1 MLLLSLF
8 LLILK
13 TFFFLI
19 LFITCISFLG
29 ITTGVRK
36 AYVYLLLWLF
46 EQMAKLEKETTNPT
60 TFNIETTP
68 EKNLEQNSSQES
80 SSKESTPAT
89 TPQDSDKFYGIIKR
103 KWSRNIENK
112 LVEHV
117 GNSNVH
123 PLAQKVAKRVASHA
137 KGLKLLAEE
146 GNEINDAEYATIK
159 VLAADT
165 LAFITSGIEAIIED
179 DVTQRFEAAQ
189 LPTWNFL
196 SRSRGGLR
204 VRWYSYCI
212 WATGAFIRYGLLFPF
227 RFSIFI
233 SASFLMG
240 TLPALV
246 GYIPNESLR
255 SCFYQLSMLMC
266 MRMCMRAFS
275 TIITFHGEENKPKN
289 GISVANHTS
298 PIDVM
303 ILSTDNCYAMVGQ
316 RHDGFLGL
324 IEKALDRGAHH
335 IWFERAES
343 KDRHAVAKKLQEH
356 VKDPS
361 KMPILIFPEGTC
373 INNTSVML
381 FKKGSFEVSSV
392 VHPIALK
399 YDSRLGDP
407 FWNSHRQGYLSYLL
421 GMMTSWAL
429 ICDVWYLPPM
439 HRLEGETSISFARRC
454 QRTIAQK
461 GGLVDLG
468 WDGNLKR
475 TKVPERLRDEQ
486 KELFYQYLVQT
497 TPICECG
504 RASNEQIE
512 SIQRGIH
519 PEVFNNNEQKT
530 NIEVENETND

>member
-1 MLLLSLF
+1 MLLFSLF
-8 LLILK
+8 LLIFK
-13 TFFFLI
+13 AFFFLI

-29 ITTGVRK
+29 VTTGVRK
-36 AYVYLLLWLF
+36 AYVHLLLWLF
-46 EQMAKLEKETTNPT
+46 EQMAKLEKETTLNDT
-60 TFNIETTP
+60 ETTP
-68 EKNLEQNSSQES
+68 EQNLEQNSSQDS
-80 SSKESTPAT
+80 SSKESTPT
-89 TPQDSDKFYGIIKR
+89 TPPQDSEKFYGIIKR

-112 LVEHV
+112 LAEHV
-117 GNSNVH
+117 GTSNVH
-123 PLAQKVAKRVASHA
+123 PLAQKVTKRVASHA

-204 VRWYSYCI
+204 VRWYSYFI
-212 WATGAFIRYGLLFPF
+212 WAVGAFIRYGLLFPL

-233 SASFLMG
+233 SASFLMA

-246 GYIPNESLR
+246 GYIPNESFR
-255 SCFYQLSMLMC
+255 SCLYQISMLMC

-275 TIITFHGEENKPKN
+275 AIITFHGEENKPKN

-316 RHDGFLGL
+316 RHEGFLGL

-343 KDRHAVAKKLQEH
+343 RDRNAVAKKLQEH
-356 VKDPS
+356 VKDPT

-429 ICDVWYLPPM
+429 ICEVWYLPPM

-461 GGLVDLG
+461 GGLIDLG

-504 RASNEQIE
+504 RPSNEQIE

-519 PEVFNNNEQKT
+519 PEVFNNDREKSFEEVDNE
-530 NIEVENETND
+530 NRNE